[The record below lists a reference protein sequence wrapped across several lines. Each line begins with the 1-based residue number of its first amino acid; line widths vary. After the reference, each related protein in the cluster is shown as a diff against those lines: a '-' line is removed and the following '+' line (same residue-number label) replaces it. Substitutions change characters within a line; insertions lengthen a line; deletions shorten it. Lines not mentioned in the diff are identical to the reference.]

1 MTCDQSCRALSLLL
15 YHSKS
20 ILICTF
26 GVGMGLR
33 SIVSYFVALNHGI
46 ICSLFGV
53 LGKAV
58 DEIIVIGSGNATAG
72 IDNGSQRTALPP
84 LVWGRFPRLRGK
96 CLQSGQKGGRQG
108 VGEQ

>member
-26 GVGMGLR
+26 GAGMRLR
-33 SIVSYFVALNHGI
+33 SIVSYFVALNHGK

-53 LGKAV
+53 FGKAV
-58 DEIIVIGSGNATAG
+58 DEIIVIGGGNPTAG
-72 IDNGSQRTALPP
+72 VNNGS
-84 LVWGRFPRLRGK
+84 
-96 CLQSGQKGGRQG
+96 
-108 VGEQ
+108 